1 MPTRPPGNQPVD
13 YGEMADLLLAPA
25 RLMTMQGP
33 KMPGMWGKIHD
44 AIDPVQAFGG
54 YGNMSTAIMGG
65 PMAKTANL
73 NQLAFA
79 KAAEKAKIPS
89 ATIWEATGWH
99 KNPKDGQWR
108 FEIPDNK
115 AHLWSETAAAVGA
128 GARGVNMKGPGR
140 FSHPDLYAAYPELA
154 NVKLHGIPSDRGY
167 RGQQRGRDIDL
178 APQFRPKMQSTLL
191 HEIQHII
198 QDIENTG
205 RGSNVQ
211 MFSGVSNAPKINRLN
226 KSLELIE
233 RRTSALAKNGGYN
246 KNAPEIRKLAAA
258 QEKLLQLRSK
268 FVDESNPYNLY
279 KTTSGEVEAR
289 NVQHREAWDAQ
300 RRKDVPPEFSQD
312 VPYSKQH
319 VVMPSRRP

>member
-115 AHLWSETAAAVGA
+115 AHLWSDTAHQLGA
-128 GARGVNMKGPGR
+128 GAKDIPLKGPGR

-154 NVKLHGIPSDRGY
+154 NVKLHGAPSDRGY
-167 RGQQRGRDIDL
+167 LGQQRGKDIDL

-191 HEIQHII
+191 HEIQHVI

-205 RGSNVQ
+205 RGSNVN
-211 MFSGVSNAPKINRLN
+211 MFRNMAPAAKIDRVGKTLD
-226 KSLELIE
+226 LI
-233 RRTSALAKNGGYN
+233 RDRQSALSRAGGYAKNQTELKALSEAWERLYQY
-246 KNAPEIRKLAAA
+246 KRQLA
-258 QEKLLQLRSK
+258 EGS
-268 FVDESNPYNLY
+268 DPYNMY
-279 KTTSGEVEAR
+279 RSTSGEVEAR
-289 NVQHREAWDAQ
+289 NVQHRETWGAQ
-300 RRKDVPPEFSQD
+300 KRKDVPPDFSQD

-319 VVMPSRRP
+319 VIMPRR